1 MTIITV
7 KIAEI
12 RQETP
17 TVRALKIDL
26 QGQEFNYKS
35 GQWIDCYAD
44 IEGKR
49 EIVGYSLA
57 SSPYSSK
64 EFIELAIKISDNIVT
79 KFIHEEAIAGDI
91 LYIEGGQGDIYY
103 EKGMGEKIV
112 LAAAGIGIAPIMG
125 ILRYIDE
132 ATTAKVTLFQS
143 APTFNELIYYDEI
156 KRLAESNPRIKY
168 YPRIT
173 REEPSEGVDRG
184 RITGD
189 LFDKH
194 DVDWDSL
201 FYLSGPGE
209 MIPDLKSYLVSRGVD
224 EWKIKYEV
232 WW

>member
-1 MTIITV
+1 MTIIAV

-17 TVRALKIDL
+17 TVRILKIDL
-26 QGQEFNYKS
+26 QGHEFIYKS

-44 IEGKR
+44 IEGRK

-57 SSPYSSK
+57 SSLSSTD
-64 EFIELAIKISDNIVT
+64 FIELAIKISDNLVT

-103 EKGMGEKIV
+103 EKSMGKKIV

-125 ILRYIDE
+125 ILRNIHE

-143 APTFNELIYYDEI
+143 APNFNELIYYDEI
-156 KRLAESNPRIKY
+156 KRLAETNPRIKY
-168 YPRIT
+168 YPSIT
-173 REEPSEGVDRG
+173 REEPSEGVEKG
-184 RITGD
+184 RITGE

-224 EWKIKYEV
+224 EAKIKYEV

>member
-1 MTIITV
+1 MTIIAV

-17 TVRALKIDL
+17 TVKILKIDL
-26 QGQEFNYKS
+26 QGHEFIYMS

-44 IEGKR
+44 IEGRR

-57 SSPYSSK
+57 SSPSSTD
-64 EFIELAIKISDNIVT
+64 FIELAIKISDNLVT

-125 ILRYIDE
+125 ILRYIHE

-143 APTFNELIYYDEI
+143 APNFNELIYYDEI
-156 KRLAESNPRIKY
+156 KRLAETNPRIKY
-168 YPRIT
+168 YPSIT
-173 REEPSEGVDRG
+173 REEPSEGVEKG
-184 RITGD
+184 RITGE

-224 EWKIKYEV
+224 EAKIKYEV

>member
-17 TVRALKIDL
+17 TVRVLTIDL

-44 IEGKR
+44 VNGRR

-57 SSPYSSK
+57 SSPSSND
-64 EFIELAIKISDNIVT
+64 FIELAIKISDNPVT
-79 KFIHEEAIAGDI
+79 RYIHQEAAIGDL
-91 LYIEGGQGDIYY
+91 LYIEGGQGDVYY
-103 EKGMGEKIV
+103 EKDMGDNIV

-125 ILRYIDE
+125 ILRYINE
-132 ATTAKVTLFQS
+132 VTTSDVTLFQS
-143 APTFNELIYYDEI
+143 APTFDELIYHNEI
-156 KRLAESNPRIKY
+156 KRIADSNPRIRY
-168 YPRIT
+168 YPCIT
-173 REEPSEGVDRG
+173 REEPPEGVEKG
-184 RITGD
+184 RITGN
-189 LFDKH
+189 LFEKYDI
-194 DVDWDSL
+194 DSDSL

-209 MIPDLKSYLVSRGVD
+209 MIPDLKDYLVNRGVD
-224 EWKIKYEV
+224 DAKIKYEV